1 VYDTKFYDIMGVD
14 PEADD
19 DDLKKA
25 YRALA
30 MKYHPDKNPE
40 DPNKFSEISM
50 VYSVLTDPEK
60 REMYDIAGEKAL
72 HRPATC
78 NCDGEVVREDSDDY
92 DSDDENPGYYPCMM
106 GCCGNF
112 GTAHTHSDDE
122 EDEEEGHGHHHG
134 HDDSSDEEE
143 YEPGEIRPTGLE
155 LNGIPYV
162 MGPNG
167 ISLPAQLAAM
177 GAVAID
183 RMGRYWLP
191 GRGVVMVSRTPAQR
205 PPPQQMPPQMPQ
217 QVSGCGQFVQPQ
229 PPQPQPQQYA
239 QQNIGVK
246 RPASA
251 TTTSGSEEIGVK
263 RTRMN

>member
-1 VYDTKFYDIMGVD
+1 MYDTKFYDILGVE

-25 YRALA
+25 YRKLA
-30 MKYHPDKNPE
+30 MKYHPDRKPE

-50 VYSVLTDPEK
+50 IYSVLTDPEK

-112 GTAHTHSDDE
+112 GSAHTHSDDE
-122 EDEEEGHGHHHG
+122 EEDGHHHG
-134 HDDSSDEEE
+134 HDDSSDEE
-143 YEPGEIRPTGLE
+143 YEDGEVRPMGLE

-167 ISLPAQLAAM
+167 ISVPAQLAAM

-183 RMGRYWLP
+183 RMGRYWIP
-191 GRGVVMVSRTPAQR
+191 GRGVVMVSRNPVPAQR
-205 PPPQQMPPQMPQ
+205 APPPQ
-217 QVSGCGQFVQPQ
+217 VSSCGQFVQPSPP
-229 PPQPQPQQYA
+229 PPQMSA
-239 QQNIGVK
+239 NIGVK
-246 RPASA
+246 RPAPASESA
-251 TTTSGSEEIGVK
+251 TSGALGEAGPAEEIGVK
-263 RTRMN
+263 RTRVN

>member
-1 VYDTKFYDIMGVD
+1 VYDTKFYDILGVE

-19 DDLKKA
+19 DELKRA
-25 YRALA
+25 YRKLA

-122 EDEEEGHGHHHG
+122 EDGHHHG
-134 HDDSSDEEE
+134 HDDSSDEE
-143 YEPGEIRPTGLE
+143 YEDGEVRPMGLE

-167 ISLPAQLAAM
+167 ISVPAQLAAM

-183 RMGRYWLP
+183 RLGRYWIP
-191 GRGVVMVSRTPAQR
+191 GRGVVMVSRNPVPAQR
-205 PPPQQMPPQMPQ
+205 APPPQ
-217 QVSGCGQFVQPQ
+217 QVSGCGQFVQPN
-229 PPQPQPQQYA
+229 PPPP

-246 RPASA
+246 RPVSE
-251 TTTSGSEEIGVK
+251 TMTSGAMAGAGGSEEIGVK
-263 RTRMN
+263 RTRWN